1 MIVELRLYSTV
12 ESWENQLVIVATDCS
27 IQFVADLD
35 RGPGKSCPKLRR
47 PFHLISPAMSDQPAT
62 PPKPKVGS
70 LRDRIAAFEKSASAA
85 APAPAPAP
93 RPKPAGFATWKP
105 KVPSPPSSPPAASET
120 PPDHAVSSSLAA
132 RAGGMSAT
140 DAKESITKAGSLKD
154 RMAAL
159 QGKGAFGAPPPTGP
173 KPATEKP
180 KWKPPPVVHA
190 PVDDDNPSAEGTS
203 IAAVVER
210 TLSPPTSIGSREAH
224 ESHSSND
231 TEAEPSTSV
240 SPPIG
245 ANDDNED
252 GDAAADPVEEERQR
266 RAAIAA
272 RMARLGGA
280 RVGMAPPVFGKK
292 PPVRRPTQ
300 DEVVP
305 ATEVAKS
312 ADGPAKQGASS
323 PEIIQSDNVTSSP
336 AGMVFHD
343 FP

>member
-1 MIVELRLYSTV
+1 
-12 ESWENQLVIVATDCS
+12 
-27 IQFVADLD
+27 
-35 RGPGKSCPKLRR
+35 
-47 PFHLISPAMSDQPAT
+47 
-62 PPKPKVGS
+62 
-70 LRDRIAAFEKSASAA
+70 
-85 APAPAPAP
+85 
-93 RPKPAGFATWKP
+93 
-105 KVPSPPSSPPAASET
+105 
-120 PPDHAVSSSLAA
+120 
-132 RAGGMSAT
+132 MSAT

-173 KPATEKP
+173 KPAAEKP
-180 KWKPPPVVHA
+180 KWKPPPIVHA
-190 PVDDDNPSAEGTS
+190 PVDDDNHSAEGTS
-203 IAAVVER
+203 IAAAVER

-231 TEAEPSTSV
+231 TADPSTSV

-245 ANDDNED
+245 ATDGIED
-252 GDAAADPVEEERQR
+252 GDAAADPEEEERQR

-300 DEVVP
+300 DEVLP

-312 ADGPAKQGASS
+312 ADGPVKQGASS
-323 PEIIQSDNVTSSP
+323 SEITQSDNKTSSP
-336 AGMVFHD
+336 AGMLFL
-343 FP
+343 